1 MVNKLLRLLGLKPSI
16 QELRILNVMII
27 RLSNIS
33 YSMSKFEQVNW
44 YLSNKNRSPNDIE
57 MSNIHNQSL
66 IKASETISFCK
77 NLLRKG
83 KMTRLMIAECNLI
96 KGKFL

>member
-1 MVNKLLRLLGLKPSI
+1 MKKIFKKYSI
-16 QELRILNVMII
+16 QELRILNIMII

-33 YSMSKFEQVNW
+33 YSMSKFEQINW
-44 YLSNKNRSPNDIE
+44 YLNNKGRNPNNIE

-77 NLLRKG
+77 NKIRKG
-83 KMTRLMIAECNLI
+83 QMTSLMIAECNLI